1 MCRPHA
7 SSARR
12 LTTRLYSK
20 VGADQPGR
28 SLRGPDYDLRAVVV
42 VKGDLVSSIESAGAK
57 ERIGF
62 VGLGTM
68 GQFMAMNL
76 VRAGYSL
83 TVWNRTPSRAA
94 PVVELGAT
102 QVSTPAEVARASDI
116 VVSCLT
122 DSPQVEEVLFGE
134 HGLAE
139 GFSSGSLFVDCSSI
153 SPTKA
158 DEFAQRLSP
167 KGIGTLD
174 APVTGG
180 SEGAKNAT
188 LSILVGGS
196 DEDFDRAAPILN
208 VMGRSITHLGGVG
221 AGQWAKAINQVIL
234 SGVYLGVA
242 EGVTLGPK
250 AGLDVERV
258 LGALRGGAAGSWVL
272 ENRSARM
279 IDDDYPLGFKIS
291 LHRKDLG
298 IGLELAH
305 QVGAVLPVTALAA
318 ALEDGI
324 IAQGFGDDDNSALAR
339 PIRKLS
345 GL

>member
-1 MCRPHA
+1 VTATNNTAHA
-7 SSARR
+7 
-12 LTTRLYSK
+12 
-20 VGADQPGR
+20 
-28 SLRGPDYDLRAVVV
+28 
-42 VKGDLVSSIESAGAK
+42 
-57 ERIGF
+57 ERVGF

-68 GQFMAMNL
+68 GHFMAANL
-76 VRAGYSL
+76 LKAGYEL
-83 TVWNRTPSRAA
+83 TVWNRTAERAA
-94 PVVELGAT
+94 SLVELGAT
-102 QVSTPAEVARASDI
+102 QASTPADVARASDI
-116 VVSCLT
+116 VIACLT
-122 DSPQVEEVLFGE
+122 DSPQVEEVLFGDD
-134 HGLAE
+134 GLAE
-139 GFSSGSLFVDCSSI
+139 GFVAGSLFIDCSTI

-158 DEFAQRLSP
+158 KEFADRLSSQNV
-167 KGIGTLD
+167 TMLD

-188 LSILVGGS
+188 LSILVGGA
-196 DEDFDRAAPILN
+196 DGDFARAEPVLGA
-208 VMGRSITHLGGVG
+208 MGRTITHLGDIG

-234 SGVYLGVA
+234 ASMYLGVA
-242 EGVTLGPK
+242 EGVTLGLK

-272 ENRSARM
+272 ENRSGRM

-298 IGLELAH
+298 IGLELARE
-305 QVGAVLPVTALAA
+305 VGAVLPVTAIAA
-318 ALEDGI
+318 SFEDGL